1 MKDGLTAY
9 DSLESLLADASV
21 ELVTIATPNDLH
33 RPIAIQ
39 AMAAGKHV
47 ISEKPVTLSSRDL
60 QAMIDASRKYGR
72 IFSVHQNRRWDEDYS
87 EIARIYDQNSL
98 GRVFNIESRVHGSRG
113 VPGDW
118 RNTWLQG
125 GGMILDWGVHMLDQL
140 LMLVDEPVVS
150 TFCTVSHVTNDEVD
164 DGFKAIITFGNGLT
178 AQVEVGT
185 SNFINLPRWYMQG
198 ENGTAVI
205 HDWALNGEIVKVSD
219 WEKRDAVPVVTAA
232 GLTKTMA
239 PRTEETIQALPAA
252 EGHFRRPRL
261 LPQHRPRDPQRG
273 KAARHPRADD
283 ARHAADGGVLQVRR
297 GKRRRAHAHLTG
309 RKKIARFSREIRWT
323 RHRKPKG
330 QFRPVLVRYGYR
342 DGALFAPPPGRICI
356 HNGGFFHEREHRGA
370 LRRALGRIRRVAPVG
385 VRRARADALPSLQ
398 RPSRGHYARGR
409 VVFLLGRH

>member
-1 MKDGLTAY
+1 MKWALIGYGGMGRWHVEKLRTLPEFEIAGVYDILPERREAAVKDGLTAY

-33 RPIAIQ
+33 RPIGIQ

-72 IFSVHQNRRWDEDYS
+72 IFSVHQNRRWDEDFL
-87 EIARIYDQNSL
+87 IIKQIYDQNSL

-164 DGFKAIITFGNGLT
+164 DGFKAIITFGSGLT

-239 PRTEETIQALPAA
+239 PRTEETIQRYPLPKVTSDV
-252 EGHFRRPRL
+252 
-261 LPQHRPRDPQRG
+261 RDYYRN
-273 KAARHPRADD
+273 
-283 ARHAADGGVLQVRR
+283 
-297 GKRRRAHAHLTG
+297 
-309 RKKIARFSREIRWT
+309 IARAIRGEEKQLVTHAQMMRVMRLMETCFKSAEENAVVHT
-323 RHRKPKG
+323 R
-330 QFRPVLVRYGYR
+330 
-342 DGALFAPPPGRICI
+342 I
-356 HNGGFFHEREHRGA
+356 
-370 LRRALGRIRRVAPVG
+370 
-385 VRRARADALPSLQ
+385 
-398 RPSRGHYARGR
+398 
-409 VVFLLGRH
+409 

>member
-1 MKDGLTAY
+1 MKWALIGYGGMGRWHVEKLRTLPEFEIAGVYDILPERREAAVKDGLTAY

-72 IFSVHQNRRWDEDYS
+72 IFSVHQNRRWDEDFL
-87 EIARIYDQNSL
+87 IIKQIYDQNSL

-164 DGFKAIITFGNGLT
+164 DGFKAIITFGSGLT

-239 PRTEETIQALPAA
+239 PRTEETIQRYPLPKVTSDV
-252 EGHFRRPRL
+252 
-261 LPQHRPRDPQRG
+261 RDYYRN
-273 KAARHPRADD
+273 
-283 ARHAADGGVLQVRR
+283 
-297 GKRRRAHAHLTG
+297 
-309 RKKIARFSREIRWT
+309 IARAIRGEEKQLVTHAQMMRVMRLMEACFKSAEENAVVHT
-323 RHRKPKG
+323 R
-330 QFRPVLVRYGYR
+330 
-342 DGALFAPPPGRICI
+342 I
-356 HNGGFFHEREHRGA
+356 
-370 LRRALGRIRRVAPVG
+370 
-385 VRRARADALPSLQ
+385 
-398 RPSRGHYARGR
+398 
-409 VVFLLGRH
+409 

>member
-1 MKDGLTAY
+1 MKWALIGYGGMGRWHVEKLRTLPEFEIAGVYDILPERREAAVKDGLTAY

-72 IFSVHQNRRWDEDYS
+72 IFSVHQNRRWDEDFL
-87 EIARIYDQNSL
+87 IIKQIYDQNSL

-164 DGFKAIITFGNGLT
+164 DGFKAIITFGSGLT

-239 PRTEETIQALPAA
+239 PRTEETIQRYPLPKV
-252 EGHFRRPRL
+252 ESDV
-261 LPQHRPRDPQRG
+261 RDYYRN
-273 KAARHPRADD
+273 
-283 ARHAADGGVLQVRR
+283 
-297 GKRRRAHAHLTG
+297 
-309 RKKIARFSREIRWT
+309 IARAIRGEEKQLVTHAQMMRVMRLMETCFKSAEENAVVHT
-323 RHRKPKG
+323 R
-330 QFRPVLVRYGYR
+330 
-342 DGALFAPPPGRICI
+342 I
-356 HNGGFFHEREHRGA
+356 
-370 LRRALGRIRRVAPVG
+370 
-385 VRRARADALPSLQ
+385 
-398 RPSRGHYARGR
+398 
-409 VVFLLGRH
+409 

>member
-1 MKDGLTAY
+1 MKWALIGYGGMGRWHVEKLRTLPEFEIAGVYDILPERREAAVKDGLTAY

-33 RPIAIQ
+33 RPIAVQ

-72 IFSVHQNRRWDEDYS
+72 IFSVHQNRRWDEDFL
-87 EIARIYDQNSL
+87 IIKQIYDQNSL

-239 PRTEETIQALPAA
+239 PRTEETIQRYPLPKV
-252 EGHFRRPRL
+252 ESDV
-261 LPQHRPRDPQRG
+261 RDYYRN
-273 KAARHPRADD
+273 
-283 ARHAADGGVLQVRR
+283 
-297 GKRRRAHAHLTG
+297 
-309 RKKIARFSREIRWT
+309 IARAIRGEEEQLVTHAQMMRVMRLMEACFKSAEENAVVHT
-323 RHRKPKG
+323 R
-330 QFRPVLVRYGYR
+330 
-342 DGALFAPPPGRICI
+342 I
-356 HNGGFFHEREHRGA
+356 
-370 LRRALGRIRRVAPVG
+370 
-385 VRRARADALPSLQ
+385 
-398 RPSRGHYARGR
+398 
-409 VVFLLGRH
+409 

>member
-1 MKDGLTAY
+1 MKWALIGYGGMGRWHVEKLRTLPEFEIAGVYDILPERREAAVKDGLTAY

-72 IFSVHQNRRWDEDYS
+72 IFSVHQNRRWDEDFL
-87 EIARIYDQNSL
+87 IIKQIYDQNSL

-239 PRTEETIQALPAA
+239 PRTEETIQRYPLPKV
-252 EGHFRRPRL
+252 ESDV
-261 LPQHRPRDPQRG
+261 RDYYRN
-273 KAARHPRADD
+273 
-283 ARHAADGGVLQVRR
+283 
-297 GKRRRAHAHLTG
+297 
-309 RKKIARFSREIRWT
+309 IARAIRGEEEQLVTHAQMMRVMRLMEACFKSAEENAVVHT
-323 RHRKPKG
+323 R
-330 QFRPVLVRYGYR
+330 
-342 DGALFAPPPGRICI
+342 I
-356 HNGGFFHEREHRGA
+356 
-370 LRRALGRIRRVAPVG
+370 
-385 VRRARADALPSLQ
+385 
-398 RPSRGHYARGR
+398 
-409 VVFLLGRH
+409 

>member
-1 MKDGLTAY
+1 MKWALIGYGGMGRWHVEKLRTLPEFEIAGVYDILPERREAAVKDGLTAY

-33 RPIAIQ
+33 RPIGIQ

-72 IFSVHQNRRWDEDYS
+72 IFSVHQNRRWDEDFL
-87 EIARIYDQNSL
+87 IIKQIYEQNSL

-164 DGFKAIITFGNGLT
+164 DGFKAIITFGSGLT

-239 PRTEETIQALPAA
+239 PRTEETIQRYPLPKVTSDV
-252 EGHFRRPRL
+252 
-261 LPQHRPRDPQRG
+261 RDYYRN
-273 KAARHPRADD
+273 
-283 ARHAADGGVLQVRR
+283 
-297 GKRRRAHAHLTG
+297 
-309 RKKIARFSREIRWT
+309 IARAIRGEEKQLVTHSQMMRVMRLMEACFKSAEENAVVHT
-323 RHRKPKG
+323 R
-330 QFRPVLVRYGYR
+330 
-342 DGALFAPPPGRICI
+342 I
-356 HNGGFFHEREHRGA
+356 
-370 LRRALGRIRRVAPVG
+370 
-385 VRRARADALPSLQ
+385 
-398 RPSRGHYARGR
+398 
-409 VVFLLGRH
+409 

>member
-1 MKDGLTAY
+1 MKWALIGYGGMGRWHVEKLRTLPEFEIAGVYDILPERREAAVKDGLTAY

-72 IFSVHQNRRWDEDYS
+72 IFSVHQNRRWDEDFL
-87 EIARIYDQNSL
+87 IIKQIYDQNSL

-164 DGFKAIITFGNGLT
+164 DGFKAIITFGSGLT

-205 HDWALNGEIVKVSD
+205 HDWALSGEIVKVSD

-239 PRTEETIQALPAA
+239 PRTEETIQRYPLPKV
-252 EGHFRRPRL
+252 ESDV
-261 LPQHRPRDPQRG
+261 RDYYRN
-273 KAARHPRADD
+273 
-283 ARHAADGGVLQVRR
+283 
-297 GKRRRAHAHLTG
+297 
-309 RKKIARFSREIRWT
+309 IARAIRGEEEQLVTHAQMMRVMRLMEACFKSAEENAVVHT
-323 RHRKPKG
+323 R
-330 QFRPVLVRYGYR
+330 
-342 DGALFAPPPGRICI
+342 I
-356 HNGGFFHEREHRGA
+356 
-370 LRRALGRIRRVAPVG
+370 
-385 VRRARADALPSLQ
+385 
-398 RPSRGHYARGR
+398 
-409 VVFLLGRH
+409 

>member
-1 MKDGLTAY
+1 MKWALIGYGGMGRWHVEKLRTLPEFEIAGIYDILPERREAAVKDGLTAY

-33 RPIAIQ
+33 RPIAVQ

-72 IFSVHQNRRWDEDYS
+72 IFSVHQNRRWDEDFL
-87 EIARIYDQNSL
+87 IIKQIYDQNSL

-239 PRTEETIQALPAA
+239 PRTEETIQRYPLPKVTSDV
-252 EGHFRRPRL
+252 
-261 LPQHRPRDPQRG
+261 RDYYRN
-273 KAARHPRADD
+273 
-283 ARHAADGGVLQVRR
+283 
-297 GKRRRAHAHLTG
+297 
-309 RKKIARFSREIRWT
+309 IARAIRGEEKQLVTHAQMMRVMRLMEACFKSAGENAVVHT
-323 RHRKPKG
+323 R
-330 QFRPVLVRYGYR
+330 
-342 DGALFAPPPGRICI
+342 I
-356 HNGGFFHEREHRGA
+356 
-370 LRRALGRIRRVAPVG
+370 
-385 VRRARADALPSLQ
+385 
-398 RPSRGHYARGR
+398 
-409 VVFLLGRH
+409 

>member
-1 MKDGLTAY
+1 MKWALIGYGGMGRWHVEKLRTLPEFEIAGVYDILPERREAAVKDGLTAY

-72 IFSVHQNRRWDEDYS
+72 IFSVHQNRRWDEDFL
-87 EIARIYDQNSL
+87 IIKQIYEQNSL

-185 SNFINLPRWYMQG
+185 SNFITLPRWDMQG

-239 PRTEETIQALPAA
+239 PRTEETIQRYPLPKVTSDV
-252 EGHFRRPRL
+252 
-261 LPQHRPRDPQRG
+261 RDYYRN
-273 KAARHPRADD
+273 
-283 ARHAADGGVLQVRR
+283 
-297 GKRRRAHAHLTG
+297 
-309 RKKIARFSREIRWT
+309 IARAIRGEEKQLVTHAQMMRVMRLMEACFKSAEENAVVHT
-323 RHRKPKG
+323 R
-330 QFRPVLVRYGYR
+330 
-342 DGALFAPPPGRICI
+342 I
-356 HNGGFFHEREHRGA
+356 
-370 LRRALGRIRRVAPVG
+370 
-385 VRRARADALPSLQ
+385 
-398 RPSRGHYARGR
+398 
-409 VVFLLGRH
+409 

>member
-1 MKDGLTAY
+1 MKWALIGYGGMGRWHVEKLRTLPEFEIAGIYDILPERREAAVKDGLTAY

-33 RPIAIQ
+33 RPIAVQ

-72 IFSVHQNRRWDEDYS
+72 IFSVHQNRRWDEDFL
-87 EIARIYDQNSL
+87 ITKQIYDQNSL

-164 DGFKAIITFGNGLT
+164 DGFKAIITFGSGLT

-239 PRTEETIQALPAA
+239 PRTEETIQRYPLPKV
-252 EGHFRRPRL
+252 ESDV
-261 LPQHRPRDPQRG
+261 RDYYRN
-273 KAARHPRADD
+273 
-283 ARHAADGGVLQVRR
+283 
-297 GKRRRAHAHLTG
+297 
-309 RKKIARFSREIRWT
+309 IARAIRGEEKQLVTHAQMMRVMRLMEACFKSAGENAVVHT
-323 RHRKPKG
+323 R
-330 QFRPVLVRYGYR
+330 
-342 DGALFAPPPGRICI
+342 I
-356 HNGGFFHEREHRGA
+356 
-370 LRRALGRIRRVAPVG
+370 
-385 VRRARADALPSLQ
+385 
-398 RPSRGHYARGR
+398 
-409 VVFLLGRH
+409 

>member
-1 MKDGLTAY
+1 MKWALIGYGGMGRWHVEKLRTLPEFEIAGVYDILPERREAAVKDGLTAY

-72 IFSVHQNRRWDEDYS
+72 IFSVHQNRRWDEDFL
-87 EIARIYDQNSL
+87 IIKQIYDQNSL

-205 HDWALNGEIVKVSD
+205 HDWALSGEIVKVSD

-239 PRTEETIQALPAA
+239 PRTEETIQRYPLPKVTSDV
-252 EGHFRRPRL
+252 
-261 LPQHRPRDPQRG
+261 RDYYRN
-273 KAARHPRADD
+273 
-283 ARHAADGGVLQVRR
+283 
-297 GKRRRAHAHLTG
+297 
-309 RKKIARFSREIRWT
+309 IARAIRGEEEQLVTHAQMMRVMRLMEACFKSAEENAVVHT
-323 RHRKPKG
+323 R
-330 QFRPVLVRYGYR
+330 
-342 DGALFAPPPGRICI
+342 I
-356 HNGGFFHEREHRGA
+356 
-370 LRRALGRIRRVAPVG
+370 
-385 VRRARADALPSLQ
+385 
-398 RPSRGHYARGR
+398 
-409 VVFLLGRH
+409 

>member
-1 MKDGLTAY
+1 MKWALIGYGGMGRWHVEKLRTLPEFEIAGVYDILPERREAAVKDGLTAY

-72 IFSVHQNRRWDEDYS
+72 IFSVHQNRRWDEDFL
-87 EIARIYDQNSL
+87 IIKQIYEQNSL

-164 DGFKAIITFGNGLT
+164 DGFKAIITFGSGLT

-205 HDWALNGEIVKVSD
+205 HDWALDGEIVKVSD

-239 PRTEETIQALPAA
+239 PRTEETIQRYPLPKVTSDV
-252 EGHFRRPRL
+252 
-261 LPQHRPRDPQRG
+261 RDYYRN
-273 KAARHPRADD
+273 
-283 ARHAADGGVLQVRR
+283 
-297 GKRRRAHAHLTG
+297 
-309 RKKIARFSREIRWT
+309 IARAIRGEEKQLVTHAQMMRVMRLMEACFKSAEENAVVHT
-323 RHRKPKG
+323 R
-330 QFRPVLVRYGYR
+330 
-342 DGALFAPPPGRICI
+342 I
-356 HNGGFFHEREHRGA
+356 
-370 LRRALGRIRRVAPVG
+370 
-385 VRRARADALPSLQ
+385 
-398 RPSRGHYARGR
+398 
-409 VVFLLGRH
+409 